1 MAIFYGGFSNC
12 YVWHSSAAATPD
24 HPWDFFTCLWVSQ
37 KPSTH
42 VFSGFANDAYLCFFL
57 IIDDDFWLLLIIYDY
72 LWLFMIIC
80 GYFWLFMIMFD
91 YLLLF
96 MIIYC
101 FLWLFMFFWIIYDY
115 FWSLLITYDY
125 LCLFMFLKWFFMIV
139 CDYSWLFVWWFMIV
153 WCWFTIIDP
162 KAWRFSWGKPAVRS
176 FFQAWH
182 RRFLLCRTGSF
193 GRCVTWD
200 WAGANQKIPVDS

>member
-101 FLWLFMFFWIIYDY
+101 FLWLFMFF
-115 FWSLLITYDY
+115 LDY
-125 LCLFMFLKWFFMIV
+125 LWLFLIIVDYLWLFMFIYVFKMILHDCLWLFMII
-139 CDYSWLFVWWFMIV
+139 CMMIYDCV
-153 WCWFTIIDP
+153 MLVYHNWP
-162 KAWRFSWGKPAVRS
+162 KGMKI
-176 FFQAWH
+176 
-182 RRFLLCRTGSF
+182 FLR
-193 GRCVTWD
+193 
-200 WAGANQKIPVDS
+200 